1 MIMKPHIAIAG
12 ATGLVGSEIL
22 NILESTSIE
31 PKQLTLLASKNSA
44 GEVYRFRDDE
54 IKVEEL
60 SADKFMGVDVALFA
74 LSNDLAE
81 KYVPIAVEHGA
92 VVIDNS
98 SRFRMDPKVP
108 LVVPEVNGDLIN
120 DDHRIF
126 ANPNCSTAQLVV
138 ALKPLHKLAGLK
150 RVVVSTYQ
158 SVSGAGKDALDELWA
173 QSLAVFQQKEVPVEV
188 FPHQIA
194 FNLIPQIDSF
204 LPSGYTKEERKVI
217 DETRKILNLP
227 DLRITCTAVR
237 VPVFHS
243 HSESVSVDFERN
255 VSREEIIEA
264 LKNAPGLEVH
274 TDEYPLPLDVTGSDP
289 VHVGRIRM
297 DEHGGCDFWVV
308 ADNLRKGAA
317 LNVIQILEQWL
328 QQKNVH

>member
-1 MIMKPHIAIAG
+1 MKPHIAIVG
-12 ATGLVGSEIL
+12 ATGLVGSEML
-22 NILESTSIE
+22 TILESSEIE
-31 PKQLTLLASKNSA
+31 VGKLSLLASKNSE

-60 SADKFMGVDVALFA
+60 SADRFIGVDVALFA

-81 KYVPIAVEHGA
+81 KYVPIAIEHGA

-108 LVVPEVNGDLIN
+108 LVVPEVNGGLVKVEQKL
-120 DDHRIF
+120 F

-138 ALKPLHKLAGLK
+138 ALKPLHELAGLK

-158 SVSGAGKDALDELWA
+158 SVSGAGKEALDELWA
-173 QSLAVFQQKEVPVEV
+173 QSLAVFQQKDMPLEV
-188 FPHQIA
+188 FQHQIA
-194 FNLIPQIDSF
+194 FNLIPQIDAF
-204 LPSGYTKEERKVI
+204 LPSGYTKEEMKVI
-217 DETRKILNLP
+217 DETRKILGLP
-227 DLRITCTAVR
+227 NLRITCTAVR

-243 HSESVSVDFERN
+243 HSEAVSVDFERK
-255 VSREEIIEA
+255 VTKEEIIET
-264 LKNAPGLEVH
+264 LSKAPGIEVH
-274 TDEYPLPLDVTGSDP
+274 TDEYPLPIDVTGTDP
-289 VHVGRIRM
+289 VHVGRIRV
-297 DEHGGCDFWVV
+297 DDFGGCDFWIV

-317 LNVIQILEQWL
+317 LNVVQILELWL

>member
-1 MIMKPHIAIAG
+1 MHIVIVG

-22 NILESTSIE
+22 NILESSSIE
-31 PKQLTLLASKNSA
+31 PKKVSLLASKNSV
-44 GEVYRFRDDE
+44 GEVYRFRDDQ

-60 SADKFMGVDVALFA
+60 AGDRFVGVDVALFA

-81 KYVPIAVEHGA
+81 KYVPIATEHGA

-98 SRFRMDPKVP
+98 SRFRMDPAIP
-108 LVVPEVNGDLIN
+108 LIVPEVNGSLVN
-120 DDHRIF
+120 GDHKIF

-138 ALKPLHKLAGLK
+138 ALKPLHDLGGLK

-158 SVSGAGKDALDELWA
+158 SVSGAGKEALDELWA
-173 QSLAVFQQKEVPVEV
+173 QSLSVFQQKEVPVEV

-204 LPSGYTKEERKVI
+204 LPSGYTKEEKKVI

-227 DLRITCTAVR
+227 NLRITCTAVR

-243 HSESVSVDFERN
+243 HSESVSVDFERK
-255 VSREEIIEA
+255 VSKDEIIEV
-264 LKNAPGLEVH
+264 LKSAPGIEVH
-274 TDEYPLPLDVTGSDP
+274 TDSYPLPLDVTGTDP

-297 DEHGGCDFWVV
+297 DDQGGCDFWVV

-317 LNVIQILEQWL
+317 LNVIQILELWL
-328 QQKNVH
+328 RQKNVH